1 MELIDPYELI
11 RYKLINWYPE
21 LKSLNIY
28 SFMDYRKISPD
39 NFPELIFQITNKKQ
53 KFRLTNMNTNK
64 SNKYWLQEIL
74 KLINLKT
81 LGYIISVNEYSR
93 NDTNLYKC
101 ISIDCYPYQQHLKNS
116 VINVQRKF
124 REKRE
129 IEARP
134 PTMEYP
140 LGGKKYRELVEKY
153 RLNPLNFGN

>member
-11 RYKLINWYPE
+11 RYKLINWYTG

-28 SFMDYRKISPD
+28 SFMDYRKISPY
-39 NFPELIFQITNKKQ
+39 NFPELFVQITKEKQ
-53 KFRLTNMNTNK
+53 KFKLLINNK
-64 SNKYWLQEIL
+64 SKKYLLQDL
-74 KLINLKT
+74 LQLINLKT
-81 LGYIISVNEYSR
+81 LGYIISVNEYSKD
-93 NDTNLYKC
+93 DTILYKC
-101 ISIDCYPYQQHLKNS
+101 TSIDCYPYQQHLKNS

-134 PTMEYP
+134 PTSEYP

>member
-11 RYKLINWYPE
+11 RYKLINWYPG

-28 SFMDYRKISPD
+28 SFMDYRKISPS
-39 NFPELIFQITNKKQ
+39 NFPELYIQITKENNNFKLLINYKGKEYSLQ
-53 KFRLTNMNTNK
+53 KL
-64 SNKYWLQEIL
+64 L

-140 LGGKKYRELVEKY
+140 LGGKKYRELIEKY

>member
-11 RYKLINWYPE
+11 RYKLINWYTG

-28 SFMDYRKISPD
+28 SFMDYRKISPY
-39 NFPELIFQITNKKQ
+39 NFPELFVQITKEKQ
-53 KFRLTNMNTNK
+53 KFKLLINNK
-64 SNKYWLQEIL
+64 SKKYSLQDL
-74 KLINLKT
+74 LQLINLKT
-81 LGYIISVNEYSR
+81 LGYIISVNEYSKD
-93 NDTNLYKC
+93 DTILYKC
-101 ISIDCYPYQQHLKNS
+101 TSIDCYPYQQHLKNS
-116 VINVQRKF
+116 VSYVQRKF